1 MEIKGLIL
9 YRQAERPRCTCTESA
24 ENTNTGRK
32 HMGRKTG
39 KSRRD
44 KEHEGHKT
52 GRKYSKRKTGRKH
65 RDTRQVESSE
75 STERHKDTDR

>member
-1 MEIKGLIL
+1 
-9 YRQAERPRCTCTESA
+9 
-24 ENTNTGRK
+24 
-32 HMGRKTG
+32 MGRKTG